1 MDWHFVNVDQSGLTC
16 STAKGIGGG
25 IVLGKVCFLAKSSHL
40 SSMIQRVR
48 VRSVRELSFLS
59 AAQSIGR

>member
-1 MDWHFVNVDQSGLTC
+1 MIDWHFLNVDQSGLTC

-25 IVLGKVCFLAKSSHL
+25 IVLGKVCYASSQKSSHL

-48 VRSVRELSFLS
+48 SVRELSFL
-59 AAQSIGR
+59 